1 MLAVNVAARTVSL
14 LEELV
19 KDVKKAFSQ
28 GDNEE
33 EILWKEKIKIETKE
47 QEKGGGDAVH
57 SSSNGAASIEWSRS
71 SVYLLKASDE
81 TANTTLLVMKGGV
94 KVQSVQERTPK
105 PPAGKKKTARPTAAE
120 SSEASCKTNREEIIQ
135 EWLTVRWCRSVDV
148 EHSSVPPT
156 LHTLIFVTIRTMISL
171 PSHLLLYM

>member
-19 KDVKKAFSQ
+19 KDVKKAFAQ

-33 EILWKEKIKIETKE
+33 EILWKEKIKIEIKE
-47 QEKGGGDAVH
+47 QEKGVGDAVH
-57 SSSNGAASIEWSRS
+57 NSSSSSSSNSNNGAASIEWSRS

-81 TANTTLLVMKGGV
+81 TANTTLLVIKGGV

-105 PPAGKKKTARPTAAE
+105 APAGKKKTSRPPVAD

-135 EWLTVRWCRSVDV
+135 EWLTVRWLGDGR
-148 EHSSVPPT
+148 
-156 LHTLIFVTIRTMISL
+156 RRAQ
-171 PSHLLLYM
+171 